1 MGPQLPKDQGKKTLV
16 LDLDETLVHSS
27 FKPHDLKEADIL
39 LPVELD
45 GNVCLVYVLLRP
57 GALEFCQR
65 LSHHYEV
72 VIFTASLSKYADP
85 LVKILDPE
93 GAWCS
98 HILFREHCTY
108 LEDQESYVKDMA
120 LLGRDLKDI
129 IILDNS
135 PTSYLFQPENALASR
150 SWYDDFTDRELYDF
164 IPLLANLSKVDDV
177 RPFLSR
183 IALQASDSVGRDIIV
198 NVAGAMKILGVNV
211 SQDSITEGTLWKT
224 IITSS
229 SQGDL
234 VVAMKPS
241 KSASFSGGTQ
251 PKRELSSS
259 AKRYLEVA
267 KNLAAI
273 QLSKPSILRVVE

>member
-1 MGPQLPKDQGKKTLV
+1 
-16 LDLDETLVHSS
+16 
-27 FKPHDLKEADIL
+27 
-39 LPVELD
+39 
-45 GNVCLVYVLLRP
+45 
-57 GALEFCQR
+57 
-65 LSHHYEV
+65 
-72 VIFTASLSKYADP
+72 
-85 LVKILDPE
+85 
-93 GAWCS
+93 
-98 HILFREHCTY
+98 
-108 LEDQESYVKDMA
+108 MA
-120 LLGRDLKDI
+120 LMGRDLKDI

-177 RPFLSR
+177 RPYLSR

-198 NVAGAMKILGVNV
+198 NVEGAMKILGVNV
-211 SQDSITEGTLWKT
+211 SQDSINECTLSKT
-224 IITSS
+224 ILTSS

-234 VVAMKPS
+234 VMSMKPS
-241 KSASFSGGTQ
+241 KSASFSSGTH

-273 QLSKPSILRVVE
+273 

>member
-1 MGPQLPKDQGKKTLV
+1 LGPQLPKNQGKKTLV

-27 FKPHDLKEADIL
+27 FKPHNFKEADIL

-65 LSHHYEV
+65 LAEHYEV
-72 VIFTASLSKYADP
+72 IIFTASLSKYADP
-85 LVKILDPE
+85 LVKILDRE
-93 GAWCS
+93 GTWCS

-108 LEDQESYVKDMA
+108 LEDQESYVKDMS
-120 LLGRDLKDI
+120 LMGRDLKDI

-183 IALQASDSVGRDIIV
+183 IAL
-198 NVAGAMKILGVNV
+198 
-211 SQDSITEGTLWKT
+211 
-224 IITSS
+224 
-229 SQGDL
+229 
-234 VVAMKPS
+234 
-241 KSASFSGGTQ
+241 
-251 PKRELSSS
+251 
-259 AKRYLEVA
+259 
-267 KNLAAI
+267 
-273 QLSKPSILRVVE
+273 

>member
-1 MGPQLPKDQGKKTLV
+1 LGPQLPKDLGKKTLV

-93 GAWCS
+93 GTWCS

-108 LEDQESYVKDMA
+108 LED
-120 LLGRDLKDI
+120 
-129 IILDNS
+129 
-135 PTSYLFQPENALASR
+135 
-150 SWYDDFTDRELYDF
+150 
-164 IPLLANLSKVDDV
+164 
-177 RPFLSR
+177 
-183 IALQASDSVGRDIIV
+183 
-198 NVAGAMKILGVNV
+198 
-211 SQDSITEGTLWKT
+211 
-224 IITSS
+224 
-229 SQGDL
+229 
-234 VVAMKPS
+234 
-241 KSASFSGGTQ
+241 
-251 PKRELSSS
+251 
-259 AKRYLEVA
+259 
-267 KNLAAI
+267 
-273 QLSKPSILRVVE
+273 